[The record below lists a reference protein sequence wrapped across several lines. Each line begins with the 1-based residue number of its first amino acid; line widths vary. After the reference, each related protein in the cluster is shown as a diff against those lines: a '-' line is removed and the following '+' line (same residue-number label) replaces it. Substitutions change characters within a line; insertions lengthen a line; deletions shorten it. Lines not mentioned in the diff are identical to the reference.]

1 MTLITTAGL
10 WWETERSS
18 ARSYRV
24 FGGWRPTTPTLSPRD
39 QCCCCCRTARGC
51 FYPLVCRHGS
61 SIGRYKFS
69 SPSFVLSASPSTSL
83 LMCFLIDLVNYI
95 EVLLILDWWIEAPM
109 PRCVHVTSHYR
120 MRCFSWDVPFW
131 QSNFHTTIS
140 VCLII
145 KILRIW
151 TTSSSALIGKIY
163 FLWSEKSVEPVVQL
177 RFANNQKIASTLA
190 VSWCSMKILHL
201 YLGKH

>member
-83 LMCFLIDLVNYI
+83 LICFLIDLVNYI

-109 PRCVHVTSHYR
+109 PRCVHVTSHITG
-120 MRCFSWDVPFW
+120 WDASPEMCPFGNLISTL
-131 QSNFHTTIS
+131 QS
-140 VCLII
+140 VCV
-145 KILRIW
+145 
-151 TTSSSALIGKIY
+151 SSSR
-163 FLWSEKSVEPVVQL
+163 S
-177 RFANNQKIASTLA
+177 
-190 VSWCSMKILHL
+190 
-201 YLGKH
+201 